1 MQRVSEYDGYNL
13 SVKDAAA
20 YMNVSQTVMY
30 ALCSDPDFYPAFR
43 IGRKVLVNKQD
54 LDSWRAEQQ
63 KAYSEENKR
72 SNGKRLK
79 G

>member
-1 MQRVSEYDGYNL
+1 MSEYDGYNL
-13 SVKDAAA
+13 SVKDAAT
-20 YMNVSQTVMY
+20 YINVGLTVMY

-72 SNGKRLK
+72 SRSKK
-79 G
+79 

>member
-1 MQRVSEYDGYNL
+1 MSEYDGYNL

-20 YMNVSQTVMY
+20 YLNVSQTVMY
-30 ALCSDPDFYPAFR
+30 ALCSDPNFYPAFR
-43 IGRKVLVNKQD
+43 IRRKVLVNKQD

-63 KAYSEENKR
+63 KAYSDENRR
-72 SNGKRLK
+72 SRGNKAK